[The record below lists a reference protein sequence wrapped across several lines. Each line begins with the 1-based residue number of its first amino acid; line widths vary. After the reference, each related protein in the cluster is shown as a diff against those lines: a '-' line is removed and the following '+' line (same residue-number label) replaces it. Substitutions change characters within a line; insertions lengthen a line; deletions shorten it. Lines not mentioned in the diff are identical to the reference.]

1 MNNNSVL
8 HKLKR
13 YVLKKLH
20 IVSIEE
26 KLANQNRELQNQ
38 NRELQNQ
45 IHELQNQIRELFY
58 YLYHFYFL

>member
-26 KLANQNRELQNQ
+26 KLKIQANQNRELQD
-38 NRELQNQ
+38 Q
-45 IHELQNQIRELFY
+45 IHELQNQIQPLRNFMMKI
-58 YLYHFYFL
+58 